1 MYFLVDNKEEDKD
14 MSYKVID
21 GFLSADE
28 TVEKINDLV
37 ELGYKEKDITIMTKK
52 ENEEQLE
59 NITNAKIDTVT
70 KEEDKGMLD
79 KIKET
84 FSDSDEENPLGKY
97 DLDDHSRNQYNQV
110 VKKDGF
116 VILVEENTSFTMGRE
131 SETTQPSENTSM
143 TGGETGDFNETPG
156 GINPILPGTGV
167 GADFGSRNSAD
178 VRNSDRGTTDI
189 QDNFATDSK
198 ERKRNATEETHYVE
212 DHEVTKANQELNNQS
227 LTDDPTDSNISG
239 FGIDPKIPPQSLEPL
254 STDSSHTQNEDT
266 VEPLHQDDEKR
277 K

>member
-1 MYFLVDNKEEDKD
+1 

>member
-1 MYFLVDNKEEDKD
+1 

-21 GFLSADE
+21 GFLSAEE

-37 ELGYKEKDITIMTKK
+37 ELGYKEKDITVMTKK
-52 ENEEQLE
+52 ENEDQLE

-79 KIKET
+79 KLKET

-97 DLDDHSRNQYNQV
+97 DLDDHSKNQYNQV
-110 VKKDGF
+110 VKNDGY
-116 VILVEENTSFTMGRE
+116 VIIVEETTSFTMGRE

-143 TGGETGDFNETPG
+143 TGGETGDFNENPG

-167 GADFGSRNSAD
+167 EADFGSRNSDD
-178 VRNSDRGTTDI
+178 VRTSDRGTTDV
-189 QDNFATDSK
+189 QDKFSSVSK
-198 ERKRNATEETHYVE
+198 EREKSSNEETQYVE

-227 LTDDPTDSNISG
+227 LTDDPTDSNIPG

-254 STDSSHTQNEDT
+254 NKDLEDN
-266 VEPLHQDDEKR
+266 EKR
-277 K
+277 R